1 MFGVEQLFE
10 EMTQEIARK
19 QQPDRCE
26 MTDHTDI
33 LLRSP
38 FPGLTTHPKWW
49 HRVFATLGDACGL
62 AVIVGLAL
70 AVYHLPEITNAIGY

>member
-1 MFGVEQLFE
+1 
-10 EMTQEIARK
+10 MTG
-19 QQPDRCE
+19 
-26 MTDHTDI
+26 HTDI

-62 AVIVGLAL
+62 AVIFGALWVGLAVL
-70 AVYHLPEITNAIGY
+70 T

>member
-1 MFGVEQLFE
+1 MNN
-10 EMTQEIARK
+10 
-19 QQPDRCE
+19 PDP
-26 MTDHTDI
+26 M
-33 LLRSP
+33 LRSP
-38 FPGLTTHPKWW
+38 FPGLTTHPRWW